1 MDLRLDFPGRA
12 RDVFLPTA
20 RVEAGGFSAVLGP
33 LTVGRL
39 ALLHSLETPLFYDD
53 PKLGVG
59 VGWLA
64 SAYVVSAGADEIRL
78 LRLLAERGAAGI
90 AAEAVRWAE
99 ATFPGADP
107 LAPCMDAV
115 RSLWRA
121 ACGLDRALRDEG
133 AATGPVAASGESSTP
148 ATAPS
153 PSSPASP

>member
-20 RVEAGGFSAVLGP
+20 RVEAGGRTAVLGP

-39 ALLHSLETPLFYDD
+39 ALLHSLESPLFYD
-53 PKLGVG
+53 PPRLGVG
-59 VGWLA
+59 FGWLA
-64 SAYVVSAGADEIRL
+64 SAYAVSEGADEIRL
-78 LRLLAERGAAGI
+78 LRLFSEKGAAAV

-99 ATFPGADP
+99 ETFPGADP
-107 LAPCMDAV
+107 LAACMDAV

-121 ACGLDRALRDEG
+121 ACGLDPAPREGGAEG
-133 AATGPVAASGESSTP
+133 AVASSGESSTP

-153 PSSPASP
+153 PNSPASP